1 MRAFAPW
8 PGAYTE
14 FRGQTCHLVGE
25 AVPSESSPAA
35 PGSLVV
41 RKDGLRVVCG
51 EGSLL
56 EVLSVKQEGRKLVT
70 VAEFLRGAR
79 ITDGEKFI

>member
-1 MRAFAPW
+1 
-8 PGAYTE
+8 
-14 FRGQTCHLVGE
+14 
-25 AVPSESSPAA
+25 
-35 PGSLVV
+35 V